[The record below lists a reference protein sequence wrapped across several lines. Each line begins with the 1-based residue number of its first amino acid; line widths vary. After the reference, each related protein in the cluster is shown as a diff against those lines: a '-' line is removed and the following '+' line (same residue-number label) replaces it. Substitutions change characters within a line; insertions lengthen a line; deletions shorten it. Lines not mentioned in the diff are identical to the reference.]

1 MQVHLRPR
9 LMAAASFLSGA
20 GTVADIG
27 CDHGRLSVALL
38 QQAIASRVI
47 ASDISADSLLKG
59 RALAERCRIEEA
71 QLSFILSDGLSHL
84 VPGEADAIVLAG
96 MGGELIAR
104 LLEAGA
110 AAAHAAARIVMQPMG
125 GTLELRRFLLQNG
138 FRIADEK
145 YVLDAGRYYQIILAV
160 PSIGQ
165 TPELPQALLEF
176 GAVAFAKRDPLLRAA
191 LTRCRDGRLRRMQKA
206 QRNGALPS
214 QLAHEL
220 QGVQELLDILDKEEA
235 Q

>member
-1 MQVHLRPR
+1 M
-9 LMAAASFLSGA
+9 
-20 GTVADIG
+20 
-27 CDHGRLSVALL
+27 
-38 QQAIASRVI
+38 
-47 ASDISADSLLKG
+47 
-59 RALAERCRIEEA
+59 RIEEA
-71 QLSFILSDGLSHL
+71 QLSFVLSDGLSHL

-160 PSIGQ
+160 PISS
-165 TPELPQALLEF
+165 
-176 GAVAFAKRDPLLRAA
+176 KRPNY
-191 LTRCRDGRLRRMQKA
+191 RRMLFWNLGRSPCKA
-206 QRNGALPS
+206 GSAFCAPRLALPGRQGCPHAKS
-214 QLAHEL
+214 TAKTVLSPALAHEL
-220 QGVQELLDILDKEEA
+220 QGVRA
-235 Q
+235 F